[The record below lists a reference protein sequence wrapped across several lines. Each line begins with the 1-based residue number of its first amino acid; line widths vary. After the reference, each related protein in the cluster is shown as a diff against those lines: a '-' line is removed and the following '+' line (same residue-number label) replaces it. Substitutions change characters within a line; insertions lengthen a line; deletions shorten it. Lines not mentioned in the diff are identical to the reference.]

1 MKKIILLIIIFSS
14 YLCAANNAK
23 DIEGFWLMP
32 DKPKGRMKVAKII
45 VINNKL
51 YAYAIDFQDDVKT
64 TLDIH
69 NPDKALIDKD
79 LRGLTFIYDI
89 EFKDGE
95 WQTGRIYHTDQGS
108 SYYAKITLAD
118 DKKSLSLKAS
128 LDKGGVVGASVKWT
142 RLSEEEAKKYNDMPI
157 SSLRTVEGK
166 PIN

>member
-1 MKKIILLIIIFSS
+1 MKKIILLIVIFSS
-14 YLCAANNAK
+14 FLYAANNAK
-23 DIEGFWLMP
+23 DIEGFWAMP
-32 DKPKGRMKVAKII
+32 EKPRGRMKVAKII

-51 YAYAIDFQDDVKT
+51 YAYAVAFQDDAKT

-69 NPDKALIDKD
+69 NPNKTLRDKD

-108 SYYAKITLAD
+108 SYYAKVTLSD

-128 LDKGGVVGASVKWT
+128 LDKSGVIGASVKWT
-142 RLSEEEAKKYNDMPI
+142 RLSEKEAKKYSDIPI

>member
-1 MKKIILLIIIFSS
+1 MKKIILLIVIFSS
-14 YLCAANNAK
+14 FLYGANNAK
-23 DIEGFWLMP
+23 DIEGFWAMP

-51 YAYAIDFQDDVKT
+51 YAYAVDFQDDVKT

-69 NPDKALIDKD
+69 NPDKALRNKD
-79 LRGLTFIYDI
+79 LKGLTFIYNV
-89 EFKDGE
+89 E
-95 WQTGRIYHTDQGS
+95 TGRIYHTDQGS
-108 SYYAKITLAD
+108 SYYAKITLSD

-142 RLSEEEAKKYNDMPI
+142 RLSEEEAKKYNDIPI

>member
-1 MKKIILLIIIFSS
+1 MKKVILLIILFSS
-14 YLCAANNAK
+14 FLYGANNAK
-23 DIEGFWLMP
+23 DIEGFWVMP
-32 DKPKGRMKVAKII
+32 EKPKGRMKVAKII

-51 YAYAIDFQDDVKT
+51 YAYAVALQDDAKSS
-64 TLDIH
+64 LDIH
-69 NPDKALIDKD
+69 NPDKT
-79 LRGLTFIYDI
+79 LRNKELKGLVFIYDI

-142 RLSEEEAKKYNDMPI
+142 RLSEEEAKKYTDIPI

>member
-69 NPDKALIDKD
+69 NPDKD

-89 EFKDGE
+89 EFKYGE